1 MNSKEQMELTMIA
14 KEHNIAVDDI
24 QRRALETWH
33 DPAFFPDA
41 LMRDHAILGLVGE
54 AGENAELHKKDLF
67 KPGYQTTREERLDE
81 LGDVLYYIAILAWLD
96 GCTIDELSRMNHE
109 KLSAD
114 GHGWQPNFYKYDEES
129 HND

>member
-81 LGDVLYYIAILAWLD
+81 LADDPRGTARRVGRCALLRGYFGLAGRLHD
-96 GCTIDELSRMNHE
+96 
-109 KLSAD
+109 
-114 GHGWQPNFYKYDEES
+114 
-129 HND
+129 